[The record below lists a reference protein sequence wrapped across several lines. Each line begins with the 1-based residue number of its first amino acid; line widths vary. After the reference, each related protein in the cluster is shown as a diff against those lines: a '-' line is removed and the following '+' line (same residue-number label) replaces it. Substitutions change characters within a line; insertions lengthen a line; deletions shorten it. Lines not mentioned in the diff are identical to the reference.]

1 MASVDQFEEEFGARI
16 QKIGCILPFLN
27 PWFSPMYTK
36 ILWCLPTLFP
46 PPLYEIF
53 IPTLFPPPLYEI
65 FNSVSLSD
73 SCFELYTAA
82 QAHFII
88 RVIFAPN
95 GREELLQ
102 MYRTGGARQ
111 VVAAFAQVTTSTAEA
126 SQASDANAITE
137 IIEQLPHGFDTLDR
151 LVRDKL
157 SALVLETLADGES
170 PSDQL
175 NQVQDENAGL
185 QIQVAGGHRI
195 AQHYYSAA
203 E

>member
-1 MASVDQFEEEFGARI
+1 
-16 QKIGCILPFLN
+16 
-27 PWFSPMYTK
+27 
-36 ILWCLPTLFP
+36 
-46 PPLYEIF
+46 
-53 IPTLFPPPLYEI
+53 
-65 FNSVSLSD
+65 
-73 SCFELYTAA
+73 
-82 QAHFII
+82 
-88 RVIFAPN
+88 
-95 GREELLQ
+95 

-175 NQVQDENAGL
+175 NQVQGRSEEHTLNSSHL
-185 QIQVAGGHRI
+185 
-195 AQHYYSAA
+195 
-203 E
+203 